1 MGGELL
7 PPFQVYI
14 HRRFEF
20 WPITDVGNTTFLLCD
35 AVNENYMYCNGA
47 DMYCSGGKYS
57 SLTVVRQTDVR
68 ARRSK
73 RKAILVL
80 EYHQTNLFLPDRKM
94 NRCLVS
100 GGVF

>member
-47 DMYCSGGKYS
+47 DMYCSGGE
-57 SLTVVRQTDVR
+57 
-68 ARRSK
+68 
-73 RKAILVL
+73 VL
-80 EYHQTNLFLPDRKM
+80 
-94 NRCLVS
+94 
-100 GGVF
+100 